1 MAKVVS
7 TKRALHD
14 LEDIGDYI
22 SKDSVKYAKFTLEK
36 LVDSASL
43 IGINPILGRL
53 VPEANDKS
61 IRELLKGNYRVIYQI
76 RRNNAVFILTV
87 FHTSRLLTMKDLE

>member
-1 MAKVVS
+1 MAKVVW

-14 LEDIGDYI
+14 LEEIGDYI

-43 IGINPILGRL
+43 IGKHPILGRL
-53 VPEANDKS
+53 VPEAKDKA
-61 IRELLKGNYRVIYQI
+61 IWEIIKGNYRVIYQI
-76 RRNNAVFILTV
+76 RRDNAVFILTV
-87 FHTSRLLTMKDLE
+87 FHTSRLLTKKDIE